1 MSDPRRLPCL
11 RKAGRPNRNHPAL
24 PVHRDLL
31 SPEDRYVETL
41 EKVNEYVRFGV
52 PWVWVIDPAS
62 LTGQIYTEAGAS
74 PAENAKFFTDRIEI
88 DLAAA
93 RM

>member
-1 MSDPRRLPCL
+1 
-11 RKAGRPNRNHPAL
+11 
-24 PVHRDLL
+24 VHRDLL